1 MAKCAGK
8 SGTDLSPIFVS
19 LAITYFDLKCPQD
32 AIDCYMK
39 ELETFSLEEGDAKKV
54 NWRVRVEYLKF
65 LFHIYVLLTID
76 SYLY

>member
-1 MAKCAGK
+1 
-8 SGTDLSPIFVS
+8 
-19 LAITYFDLKCPQD
+19 
-32 AIDCYMK
+32 MK

-54 NWRVRVEYLKF
+54 NWRVKVEYLKF